1 MDGRALNYLERIAKA
16 LESIDVSNRKQGR
29 EEANKEWRER
39 CMKAAKEL
47 DEAEKRAVN
56 KQDTTTNDAIGYLAD
71 GWKRG
76 VQESR
81 GIIESAM
88 KGGK

>member
-1 MDGRALNYLERIAKA
+1 MDGRALYYLERIAKA

-56 KQDTTTNDAIGYLAD
+56 KQDTATNSVRGGGVD
-71 GWKRG
+71 GVG
-76 VQESR
+76 
-81 GIIESAM
+81 
-88 KGGK
+88 